1 LKRSLAILLCCTIP
15 FLLFGCI
22 GGEHV
27 EEIPNNDLSVKHWSK
42 LDQERKS
49 DIVIEIFEEERIYMS
64 TENYQDNKSSIISL
78 FDKALEKTP
87 YQENNLKKSMKEF
100 YNDRKITEDVN

>member
-1 LKRSLAILLCCTIP
+1 MKRSLAILLCCTIP

-22 GGEHV
+22 GGEPV
-27 EEIPNNDLSVKHWSK
+27 EELSNNDLSVKHWSK
-42 LDQERKS
+42 LDQKRKS
-49 DIVIEIFEEERIYMS
+49 AIVIEIFEEERIYMS

>member
-1 LKRSLAILLCCTIP
+1 
-15 FLLFGCI
+15 
-22 GGEHV
+22 
-27 EEIPNNDLSVKHWSK
+27 
-42 LDQERKS
+42 
-49 DIVIEIFEEERIYMS
+49 MS